1 MPSQIIAGVDGA
13 DGGRDAVALATTLA
27 DASAGAELTVAV
39 VYLAGPI
46 GGRGLPEGYD
56 ALLREQADKQ
66 LESARAACGSRER
79 TSFVVVRGTSPTDG
93 LHRLAEERH
102 ADCIVVGSSHLG
114 RLGRMVAGSVT
125 EQTLHG
131 APCAVAVAPAGY
143 AAEPR
148 SIATIGVAY
157 DTSQQS
163 RHALGIAAD
172 LARKHGAALRIVR
185 VLDEQ
190 IIWYGGYAGAEALAD
205 IRRFAEQELREAGAT
220 VEGVDDVEGILLEGR
235 VSLELARTGEQLDL
249 LVVGSRGHGPLRRVL
264 LGSVSAQ
271 IVRDARCPLLVV
283 PHTAEEEQPPA
294 E

>member
-1 MPSQIIAGVDGA
+1 MSPQIIAGVDGA
-13 DGGRDAVALATTLA
+13 DGGRDAVALATALA
-27 DASAGAELTVAV
+27 DGADGAELTVAV
-39 VYLAGPI
+39 VYLAGPV

-56 ALLREQADKQ
+56 ALLREEADKQ
-66 LESARAACGSRER
+66 LELARKACGDRPN

-143 AAEPR
+143 ADAPKPV
-148 SIATIGVAY
+148 ATIGVAY
-157 DTSQQS
+157 DTSQQAQ
-163 RHALGIAAD
+163 HALETAAE
-172 LARKHGAALRIVR
+172 LARQHGAKLRLVR

-190 IIWYGGYAGAEALAD
+190 IIWYGGYAGADALAE
-205 IRRFAEQELREAGAT
+205 IRRFAEQELREAAAK
-220 VEGVDDVEGILLEGR
+220 VEGVADVEGILLEGR
-235 VSLELARTGEQLDL
+235 VSLELARTGEHLDL
-249 LVVGSRGHGPLRRVL
+249 LVVGSRGHGPLKRVL
-264 LGSVSAQ
+264 LGSVSSQ

-283 PHTAEEEQPPA
+283 PHTAEAEQPAA